1 MKILIN
7 IDCGEGFGVYKKDEE
22 ELIKNAH
29 LINVACGFHAGDPDT
44 MRETVKLAK
53 KYGVLVGAHPSY
65 PDLVGFGRRSIKMT
79 PEEIENIVLYQIGA
93 LYSFLRAEGLNLNHV
108 KPHGALYNDSVKDEK
123 IAEAIGKGVSLFDKN
138 LYLIGLS
145 GSRQVEVW
153 ENMGLKVLKE
163 VYIDRAYN
171 DDGTLVPRSKPN
183 SVIYDLNLIEERSRL
198 LIESQEIISINNKR
212 IKMEI
217 ETICLHSD
225 TQNSLEILKLLRK
238 SLYRF
243 FCD

>member
-1 MKILIN
+1 MMKILIN
-7 IDCGEGFGVYKKDEE
+7 IDCGESFGVYRKDDE

-44 MRETVKLAK
+44 MRETIKLAK

-79 PEEIENIVLYQIGA
+79 PEEIENIVLYQIGS
-93 LYSFLRAEGLNLNHV
+93 LYSFLKAEGLNLNHV

-145 GSRQVEVW
+145 GSKQVEVW

-183 SVIYDLNLIEERSRL
+183 SVIYDLNLIEGRLKL

-238 SLYRF
+238 SL
-243 FCD
+243 

>member
-1 MKILIN
+1 MKKILIN
-7 IDCGEGFGVYKKDEE
+7 IDCGESFGVYRKDEE

-65 PDLVGFGRRSIKMT
+65 PDLVGFGRRSIKMS

-93 LYSFLRAEGLNLNHV
+93 LYSFLKAEGLNLNHV

-123 IAEAIGKGVSLFDKN
+123 IAEAIGKGVSLVDKN

-145 GSRQVEVW
+145 GSKQVEVW

-171 DDGTLVPRSKPN
+171 DDGTLVPRSEPN
-183 SVIYDLNLIEERSRL
+183 SVISDLNLIEERL
-198 LIESQEIISINNKR
+198 KILIEKGEILSINGKPL
-212 IKMEI
+212 KLDYD
-217 ETICLHSD
+217 TLCLHSD
-225 TQNSLEILKLLRK
+225 TPNSLKIMKFITINL
-238 SLYRF
+238 SYT
-243 FCD
+243 